1 MVDAL
6 RPDQDSKTVGC
17 DHTSDGIVIRLTG
30 EIDMS
35 SWPLLDAAQ
44 DEVVAADP
52 CPVTAD
58 MSAATYID
66 SYTLGFLVRLHT
78 HVTGTGHP
86 FVVTSPTRMV
96 ARAIEVTGL
105 GTILTIKP

>member
-6 RPDQDSKTVGC
+6 RPDQDSKAVGC
-17 DHTSDGIVIRLTG
+17 ERTPDGIVIRLTG

-44 DEVVAADP
+44 DRVVATDP

-58 MSAATYID
+58 LSAATFID
-66 SYTLGFLVRLHT
+66 SYTLGFLVRVHT
-78 HVTGTGHP
+78 HVTDTGHQ
-86 FVVTSPTRMV
+86 FVVSSPTRMV

-105 GTILTIKP
+105 GTILTIQP